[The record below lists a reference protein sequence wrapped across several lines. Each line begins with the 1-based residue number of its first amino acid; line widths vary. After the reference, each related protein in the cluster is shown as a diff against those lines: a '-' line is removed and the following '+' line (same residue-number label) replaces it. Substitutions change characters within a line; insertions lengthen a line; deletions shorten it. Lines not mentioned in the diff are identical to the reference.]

1 MNLGEFIDTYR
12 EAIARRVVE
21 SYPPLYRPSENGGT
35 LPSLLRT
42 PLGAQADAIR
52 AAALSLRAHRGTTVV
67 GEMGTGKT
75 FIGAAAAHMAGFRRI
90 LILCPPHLTKKW
102 KREVEQTVPFARAAI
117 VTSITDLERLRLSAG
132 SGPLF
137 AVMSR
142 ERAKLSY
149 RWKPAIVERW
159 AAAAGRLVRDEE
171 TGEPFRVPCCPGCTA
186 QIVDKDGVP
195 LTDADLNR
203 RKHTCAN
210 CGSPLWQADKSGPA
224 RYPLSDYVKHRM
236 KGFFDLLIGDE
247 VHEYKGRGSA
257 QGIAAGVLADVCG
270 KSLSLTGTLLGGY
283 SSTIF
288 HLLYRFS
295 PELRTEFDR
304 SDEHRWIKRY
314 GFEEHTMGKP
324 DDDTLEDGRNS
335 RRRKFR
341 KVVRERPGL
350 VPSALFHIIG
360 NTVFLKLADVAS
372 GLPPYEEQILLS
384 SMDSEEDS
392 TGYSQRSAY
401 NLVYEELRKE
411 LADALRSGSKRLL
424 ATYLQT
430 LLAYPD
436 GCTRGETVFDPRSGD
451 VIVQVPPLSEERLYP
466 KEKALL
472 DLVGAERMEGRRVLV
487 YATHTG
493 TRDITGRMEDIL
505 TRHGFRVAVM
515 KADAVAPDR
524 REAWVADRV
533 MEGIDVMICHPRLV
547 QTGLDLIDFQ
557 TICWYETDYSV
568 YVMRQASRRSWR
580 IGQTRPV
587 KVVFMSYR
595 NTLQADALKLVAKK
609 LQSSLAVEGELPE
622 DGLAAYGDDGD
633 DLMMAL
639 ARKIVSGDEE
649 EDGAETVE
657 AGVRPGQGRRGN
669 RGGVAGGRRLEGRPD
684 WIEPKTVGVNG
695 NGHHDAIGIG
705 PTVELV
711 LDSGRHSN
719 GNGHAVI
726 PANGNGHHDEALEPS
741 ATGAVLLGAVHGRG
755 AGEAQGPQASAR
767 KPLDVRVGDEHGA
780 GERAEDR
787 SAGTLRPQGTGG
799 GHLGSGVLPLPVR

>member
-1 MNLGEFIDTYR
+1 MNLGEFIDNFKD
-12 EAIARRVVE
+12 AIAKRVVE

-35 LPSLLRT
+35 LPRLLRK
-42 PLGAQADAIR
+42 PLGAQSDAIR
-52 AAALSLRAHRGTTVV
+52 GAALSLKAHRGTTVV

-75 FIGAAAAHMAGFRRI
+75 FIGAAAAHMAGFERVLVI
-90 LILCPPHLTKKW
+90 CPPHLVPKW
-102 KREVEQTVPFARAAI
+102 KREIEMTVPLARAAI
-117 VTSITDLERLRLSAG
+117 VESITDMERLRLSFG

-149 RWKPAIVERW
+149 RWQPAVIQRW
-159 AAAAGRLVRDEE
+159 ATSKGRLLRDEE
-171 TGEPFRVPCCPGCTA
+171 TGEPFQVPCCPDCTA

-203 RKHTCAN
+203 RKHVCPDCRA
-210 CGSPLWQADKSGPA
+210 PLWQADKAGPK
-224 RYPLSDYVKHRM
+224 RYPLADYVKHRM

-247 VHEYKGRGSA
+247 VHEFKARGSA
-257 QGIAAGVLADVCG
+257 QGIAAGVLADACG

-295 PELRTEFDR
+295 PEIRTEFGR
-304 SDEHRWIKRY
+304 SDEHRWIQRY
-314 GFEEHTMGKP
+314 GFEEVTVGKP
-324 DDDTLEDGRNS
+324 DDDAVEDGRNS
-335 RRRKFR
+335 KRRKFR

-360 NTVFLKLADVAS
+360 NTVFLRLSDVAS
-372 GLPPYEEQILLS
+372 GLPDYDEQILLS
-384 SMDSEEDS
+384 SMDSEEDA

-401 NLVYEELRKE
+401 NHVFSALKE
-411 LADALRSGSKRLL
+411 ALADALKSGSKRLL

-430 LLAYPD
+430 LLAYPE
-436 GCTRGETVFDPRSGD
+436 GCTKGETVFDPRTGD
-451 VIVQVPPLSEERLYP
+451 VIVQVPPLSEEKLYP
-466 KEKALL
+466 KEKALV
-472 DLVGAERMEGRRVLV
+472 DLVAAERLAGRRALV

-515 KADAVAPDR
+515 KADAVAPDK

-533 MEGIDVMICHPRLV
+533 KQGIDVMICHPRLV
-547 QTGLDLIDFQ
+547 QTGLDLIDFP
-557 TICWYETDYSV
+557 TLVWFETDYSV

-587 KVVFMSYR
+587 KVVFMSYK

-639 ARKIVSGDEE
+639 ARKIVSGDEDE
-649 EDGAETVE
+649 AETVE
-657 AGVRPGQGRRGN
+657 EVFAQARDVEATAEELLVDDGWKLVE
-669 RGGVAGGRRLEGRPD
+669 LEPEA
-684 WIEPKTVGVNG
+684 IGVNG
-695 NGHHDAIGIG
+695 NGHNRNGHHDAIG
-705 PTVELV
+705 PTVELFPV
-711 LDSGRHSN
+711 N
-719 GNGHAVI
+719 G
-726 PANGNGHHDEALEPS
+726 NGNGHHDDEALEPQQTLFS
-741 ATGAVLLGAVHGRG
+741 WAEFMAEEPVKANGRKRKPQTETLSMFEWAMEQERQEEPVG
-755 AGEAQGPQASAR
+755 AGR
-767 KPLDVRVGDEHGA
+767 
-780 GERAEDR
+780 
-787 SAGTLRPQGTGG
+787 
-799 GHLGSGVLPLPVR
+799 